1 MYSFILQGNSNDIGA
16 YLIQHKEIKAAAFT
30 GSFAGGKAICLIW
43 GVSVKSPFPVFAEMG
58 SINPV
63 FAFQNQLSVKA
74 EQLAKE
80 YAASLTLG
88 VGQFCTN
95 PGIFIAEAGDSFE
108 RFKVALRNEILNV
121 IPVNMLHKGIFENFE
136 NIKTGLLSA

>member
-1 MYSFILQGNSNDIGA
+1 MGSQR
-16 YLIQHKEIKAAAFT
+16 KEPI
-30 GSFAGGKAICLIW
+30 
-43 GVSVKSPFPVFAEMG
+43 PVFAEMG

-108 RFKVALRNEILNV
+108 SFKVALRNEILNV

-136 NIKTGLLSA
+136 KYKNWFALSLMFLLFQKLIQKLRNGKDALLL

>member
-1 MYSFILQGNSNDIGA
+1 MAGRCIHSYYRKSNDIGA

-30 GSFAGGKAICLIW
+30 GSFAGGKALFDLGSQRKEPI
-43 GVSVKSPFPVFAEMG
+43 PVFAEMG

-95 PGIFIAEAGDSFE
+95 PGYSLPKLVI
-108 RFKVALRNEILNV
+108 VLNV
-121 IPVNMLHKGIFENFE
+121 SKLHFGMKF
-136 NIKTGLLSA
+136 